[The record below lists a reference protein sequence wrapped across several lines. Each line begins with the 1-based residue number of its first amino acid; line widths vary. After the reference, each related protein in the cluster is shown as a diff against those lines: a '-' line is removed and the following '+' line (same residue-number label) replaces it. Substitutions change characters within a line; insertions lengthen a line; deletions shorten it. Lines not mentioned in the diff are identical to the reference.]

1 MSQAVLEEL
10 QREFPQYIRET
21 HSHCGD
27 DTAVIEPSGL
37 VPIIEFLRDKIDHR
51 FGRMNKLVDI
61 CGNDY
66 PDREDRLEAVYH
78 LMSTGNWKRL
88 RLRVPVSASSPKLPS
103 LTPYYKTANWYERE
117 TYDMFGIQFE
127 GHPFLKRILTHW
139 KFEGHPLRKDYPK
152 EKRQHLDESAPIEW
166 FGVHPHTKTDGTETI
181 VVNIG
186 PSHPV
191 THGIMR
197 LVAELDGENL
207 VDGQVEIGYLHRCME
222 KEAEAHT
229 WGLVMPYADR
239 LNYVSAPINTQT
251 YAMAVE
257 KLAGI
262 VVPDRTKWL
271 RMIMAEIGRIMDH
284 CTLLGPALV
293 DMGAL
298 TNFWY
303 FFKIR
308 EAGYRVLDRFVG
320 SRLTSTCDRIGG
332 YALDTYEGFEEDVRN
347 IRTVVEKYLG
357 DVERLITKNRV
368 FLDRTVN
375 VGCMTSKQ
383 AIEFGLSGPIAR
395 ATGYSY
401 DVRKQYPYN
410 FYDQIDFDV
419 VVGSAGDT
427 FDRLMVRIYEM
438 KQCLRIL
445 DQALKGLAKTQGEPV
460 MADIQDI
467 TLPSL
472 DDTYTKMESMIRH
485 FNIIYRGERVPKGE
499 SYFYAEG
506 ANGELGFYLVSDGGG
521 KPFRCHVHPPCFSV
535 MQTYTDIVKGCLLAD
550 AVIVFSSYNIIAGE
564 LER

>member
-1 MSQAVLEEL
+1 MSRVVLEEL
-10 QREFPQYIRET
+10 QRAFPQYVRET
-21 HSHCGD
+21 HSHRGD
-27 DTAVIEPSGL
+27 DTA
-37 VPIIEFLRDKIDHR
+37 IIEAEGLLPIVTFLREKISPR
-51 FGRMNKLVDI
+51 IGRMNKLVDI

-66 PDREDRLEAVYH
+66 PDRPERLEAVYH
-78 LMSTGNWKRL
+78 LMSTDTWKRL
-88 RLRVPVSASSPKLPS
+88 RLRVPVSSAHPKIPS
-103 LTPYYKTANWYERE
+103 LVDHYKTANWYERE

-166 FGVHPHTKTDGTETI
+166 FGVKSHTKEDGTETL

-197 LVAELDGENL
+197 LVAELDGELL

-262 VVPDRTKWL
+262 DVPDRTKWL

-332 YALDTYEGFEEDVRN
+332 YALDTYEGFDEDVRN
-347 IRTVVEKYLG
+347 IRVVVEKYLG

-375 VGCMTSKQ
+375 VGCMTPEQ
-383 AIEFGLSGPIAR
+383 AVAYGLSGPIAR

-410 FYDQIDFDV
+410 FYDQVDFEV

-427 FDRLMVRIYEM
+427 FDRLMVRVYEM
-438 KQCLRIL
+438 KQSLRIL
-445 DQALKGLAKTQGEPV
+445 EQGLKGLAKTKGQPV
-460 MADIQDI
+460 MADIQDM
-467 TLPSL
+467 TLPPL
-472 DDTYTKMESMIRH
+472 EDTYSKMESMIRH
-485 FNIIYRGERVPKGE
+485 FNIIYRGERIPAGE
-499 SYFYAEG
+499 AYLYTEG

-521 KPFRCHVHPPCFSV
+521 KPHRCHVHPPCFSV
-535 MQTYTDIVKGCLLAD
+535 MQSYTDIVKGSLLAD